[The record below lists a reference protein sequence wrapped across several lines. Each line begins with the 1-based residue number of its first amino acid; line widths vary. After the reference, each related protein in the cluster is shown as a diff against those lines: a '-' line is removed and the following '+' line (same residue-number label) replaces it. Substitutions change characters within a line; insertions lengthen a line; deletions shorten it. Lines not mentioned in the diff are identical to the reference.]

1 MSNRRLFSFRL
12 STLLLAV
19 TAIALALGA
28 PHLYRQIQFWRLQSY
43 VGRDLRK
50 LMEDEQKT
58 FNSIVESVLAPP
70 KRPVFDTFENWF
82 VWQVPTDRGERIVL
96 FQASRLWM
104 IPGNSHAR
112 LYFFDRTGRRVGESM
127 FQVGYRIDIED
138 AALITDK
145 FHGESL
151 LQIKSTPSINGADI
165 ATQYYSLSHNRC
177 DLLRLE
183 DSQGALIANA
193 YSWQHWQIGP
203 PPVEQTERAWIDD
216 LSAARETQI
225 LRALIWI
232 AGEHT
237 ISQHPGQESP
247 DQAKL
252 HQGVCQNSAT
262 RPAIESLMKHRHAW
276 VAEAA
281 KEAMRRLPA
290 GP

>member
-50 LMEDEQKT
+50 LTEDEQKT

-82 VWQVPTDRGERIVL
+82 VWRVPTDRGERIVL

-183 DSQGALIANA
+183 EFMPVNPLEGHWDGHRQDLVDDTKSGIAERLEKHLRVRREIGGELGARRQPTRELQFAELSARIASQG
-193 YSWQHWQIGP
+193 
-203 PPVEQTERAWIDD
+203 
-216 LSAARETQI
+216 
-225 LRALIWI
+225 
-232 AGEHT
+232 
-237 ISQHPGQESP
+237 PG
-247 DQAKL
+247 
-252 HQGVCQNSAT
+252 N
-262 RPAIESLMKHRHAW
+262 
-276 VAEAA
+276 
-281 KEAMRRLPA
+281 
-290 GP
+290 